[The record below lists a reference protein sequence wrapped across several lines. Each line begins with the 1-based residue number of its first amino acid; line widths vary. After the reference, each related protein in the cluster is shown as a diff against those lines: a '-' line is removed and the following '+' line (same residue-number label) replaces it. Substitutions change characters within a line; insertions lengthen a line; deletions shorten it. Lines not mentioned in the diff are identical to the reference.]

1 MNTNIDHIMKTAPFK
16 LCVSLRTRALVL
28 DYKTL
33 SAIVEVVE
41 KNKVSKHP
49 KKFNDTE
56 QECNTWWQL
65 VKLDT

>member
-1 MNTNIDHIMKTAPFK
+1 M
-16 LCVSLRTRALVL
+16 L

-41 KNKVSKHP
+41 KNKFLKHP

-56 QECNTWWQL
+56 QECNAWWQL